1 MQIPEAHNL
10 SKHFTHLVGRDVK
23 FQKAGLAPDKGASW
37 IYGSYEIVSVDD
49 PTATKSVVVKADRDL
64 LGSIAG
70 ALVGLPSDE
79 VVRRLRS
86 AALDELLQDA
96 IYEILNVAAGV
107 IAPGHRTIL
116 TAMSVEARDVQ
127 GEAAKVLA
135 TPSVKAIFDVVVQGY
150 SGGRFR
156 VFG

>member
-1 MQIPEAHNL
+1 MPEAHNL

-37 IYGSYEIVSVDD
+37 IYGSYEMVSADD
-49 PTATKSVVVKADRDL
+49 PTDTKSLVVKADRDL
-64 LGSIAG
+64 LGSLAG

-79 VVRRLRS
+79 VIRRLRS
-86 AALDELLQDA
+86 SSLDELLQDA

-107 IAPGHRTIL
+107 IAPGYRTIL
-116 TAMSVEARDVQ
+116 AGMSVEARDVQ
-127 GEAAKVLA
+127 GEASQVLA
-135 TPSVKAIFDVVVQGY
+135 SPSAKAIFDVVVQGY
-150 SGGRFR
+150 NGGRFR